1 MALAEWAAPH
11 GPTQDPVL
19 CALACEV
26 LQRCGGA
33 DHAAVSEVTIRHPVA
48 AALRQWFADEIPDLL
63 APGDEPAIVQQTWFL
78 LHGEGTSLPAYGQAV
93 IRAWPTDVHGRPP
106 LYEDRRTEGY
116 LLSGPALSAAQAATL
131 LAEKLRGMALYSAAF
146 GRLAA
151 RHGVRSIPV
160 YRGYGSTPPPFLHNA
175 VACVGW
181 TLQGATGDGVMFMT
195 EVDPRCVVGIT
206 LYRECHPMIA
216 PFRLDT
222 GPAGGV
228 VQWQRLA

>member
-1 MALAEWAAPH
+1 MAIAEWAAPH

-26 LQRCGGA
+26 LHRCGGA
-33 DHAAVSEVTIRHPVA
+33 DHDDVSDLTIRHPVA
-48 AALRQWFADEIPDLL
+48 AALRQWFAVEIPDLL

-78 LHGEGTSLPAYGQAV
+78 LHSEGTSLPDHGQAV
-93 IRAWPTDVHGRPP
+93 IRAWPTAVRGRPP
-106 LYEDRRTEGY
+106 LYEDRSTAGY
-116 LLSGPALSAAQAATL
+116 LLAGPPLSAAQSATL
-131 LAEKLRGMALYSAAF
+131 MAEKLRGMALYSAAF

-151 RHGVRSIPV
+151 RHGVHSIPV
-160 YRGYGSTPPPFLHNA
+160 YRGYAATEPPFLHNA
-175 VACVGW
+175 VAHVAWTRPGAVGG
-181 TLQGATGDGVMFMT
+181 GAMFMS

-206 LYRECHPMIA
+206 LQRECHPMIV

-228 VQWQRLA
+228 VEWRDLT